1 VRLCADLE
9 ITRRCDL
16 GCAVCFVQAQ
26 PDADAELTTEEVF
39 AVLEQLPPERT
50 LVHLTGG
57 EPFVHPGIWAILE
70 RVAERGFRDVAINTH
85 GGLIDADAL
94 GRLRALPS
102 RVRLLVSLD
111 GPEGVHDRARGVGAT
126 SAALAAIRGALER
139 GMSARPA
146 SMLTAELV
154 DGGIG
159 VWHDWLDRSIGAGT
173 SPVLYPLCV
182 DPDRPIPPTAV
193 GSPVQPERLG
203 EVADQLADLHR
214 GGRRIAAMDMPLI
227 NPLLRRRGV
236 PDEALH
242 PCDAGRGRFCI
253 QADGWVSPC
262 HPCRHPLI
270 PTGPNLLRRL
280 FTHADYRRIGRRTF
294 EECGSCEERSVCGHC
309 RAQVTGRGA
318 DLWGTDGWCARV
330 RAAGELAPQGATEPP
345 G

>member
-1 VRLCADLE
+1 MSLCADIE

-16 GCAVCFVQAQ
+16 ECAVCFVRAQ

-39 AVLEQLPPERT
+39 AVLDQLPPERT

-57 EPFVHPGIWAILE
+57 EPFVHRGIWAILE

-85 GGLIDADAL
+85 GGLLDD
-94 GRLRALPS
+94 RALDRLAEGPT

-111 GPEGVHDRARGVGAT
+111 GPEGAHDRARGEGAT
-126 SAALAAIRGALER
+126 AASLTAIRGALER

-159 VWHDWLDRSIGAGT
+159 VWVDWLTRAIGVET

-182 DPDRPIPPTAV
+182 DPERPLPGTAV
-193 GSPVQPERLG
+193 GIPVPPERLG

-214 GGRRIAAMDMPLI
+214 SGRRFSAMDMPLI

-236 PDEALH
+236 PLEALH
-242 PCDAGRGRFCI
+242 PCDAGRGRFCV

-270 PTGPNLLRRL
+270 PAGPNLLRRL
-280 FTHADYRRIGRRTF
+280 LRHPEYRRIGRRAF
-294 EECGSCEERSVCGHC
+294 EDCASCAERSICGHC
-309 RAQVTGRGA
+309 RAQVMGRGA
-318 DLWGTDGWCARV
+318 ALRGTDGWCARAH
-330 RAAGELAPQGATEPP
+330 AAEEIPRPEGAGP
-345 G
+345 GG